1 MRTFEVCRRGG
12 LFILL
17 SLMVLALGGCAE
29 LFSSSSSGQEGTA
42 EVYYADFPDV
52 PIPSEMELRAG
63 SSQVSKSAGGGVFGY
78 LEFSGSAAWDSLV
91 NACASNL
98 TRDGWSVMGLFRGER
113 SLIVADKMDRV
124 CVISVVDGFP
134 STTMHV
140 WVTDKTNG
148 FIAPL
153 AAPMKSGGDSSGS
166 GGADDGYVT
175 TSTGSS
181 SSGSGGGGLNEQ
193 GLSE

>member
-17 SLMVLALGGCAE
+17 SLMALALGGCAE
-29 LFSSSSSGQEGTA
+29 MFSSSQSQEGTA

-63 SSQVSKSAGGGVFGY
+63 SSQISKSASGNVFGY
-78 LEFSGSAAWDSLV
+78 LEFSGSVAWDSLV

-98 TRDGWSVMGLFRGER
+98 TRDGWSVLSLFRGER

-124 CVISVVDGFP
+124 CAISIVDGFP
-134 STTMHV
+134 GVTMHV

-153 AAPMKSGGDSSGS
+153 AAPMKSGDGSATS
-166 GGADDGYVT
+166 GGSDDGYVT

-181 SSGSGGGGLNEQ
+181 SSGGGSGGLNEQ

>member
-1 MRTFEVCRRGG
+1 MRTFEVCRRGM

-17 SLMVLALGGCAE
+17 SLMALTLGGCAE

-63 SSQVSKSAGGGVFGY
+63 SSQVSKSANGGVFGY
-78 LEFSGSAAWDSLV
+78 LEFSGSVAWDSLV

>member
-1 MRTFEVCRRGG
+1 MKPIRVCRWGILFMFMAG
-12 LFILL
+12 LTVGL
-17 SLMVLALGGCAE
+17 SGCAE
-29 LFSSSSSGQEGTA
+29 LFSSSSSSAQEGTGN
-42 EVYYADFPDV
+42 VYYADFPDV
-52 PIPSEMELRAG
+52 PIPSEMELNSG
-63 SSQVSKSAGGGVFGY
+63 KSQVAKSGAGNVIGY
-78 LEFSGSAAWDSLV
+78 LEFSGSAAWDSLI

-124 CVISVVDGFP
+124 CVISIFDGFP
-134 STTMHV
+134 STTMNV

-153 AAPMKSGGDSSGS
+153 AAPEKTGADSGGT
-166 GGADDGYVT
+166 YT
-175 TSTGSS
+175 TSTGTS
-181 SSGSGGGGLNEQ
+181 SSGSGGGGLQEQ

>member
-1 MRTFEVCRRGG
+1 MRIVQVCRKGM
-12 LFILL
+12 LFVLL
-17 SLMVLALGGCAE
+17 LMAALALAGCAE
-29 LFSSSSSGQEGTA
+29 LFSSSSSSQEGTA

-153 AAPMKSGGDSSGS
+153 AEPMKSGGDSSGS